1 MGNKNKALS
10 LEIDF
15 IVTYTCRINKH
26 NVVNRHIR
34 HFFHLFYLTFVRQ
47 DQTLIDMIIRNGK

>member
-34 HFFHLFYLTFVRQ
+34 HFFHLFYLTF
-47 DQTLIDMIIRNGK
+47 I